1 MKHILKTKLV
11 AFAMA
16 AATVANVGTITANA
30 SENDAY
36 VEAQAK
42 AQEMENVISYLDSY
56 VSVEENED
64 NVNVFV
70 FDVPEEGKSSIDVNL
85 LNALEMSIDA
95 INEEAVAEDVVI
107 TDNGSVYDNSDDYI
121 LQGGNIDQF
130 KDYWWGCKR
139 WACRD
144 CALDI
149 QDGFNKISTGCWGAA
164 TAGGLITLTP
174 ATPVGVGIAIASAY
188 DAVMYGW
195 CATDIGKTLRNN
207 PNSGV
212 IITLTAVSYS
222 VKAQ

>member
-1 MKHILKTKLV
+1 MKNSFKTKFV
-11 AFAMA
+11 ALTMVV
-16 AATVANVGTITANA
+16 ATIANVGTITANA
-30 SENDAY
+30 SETDAY
-36 VEAQAK
+36 AEAQAK
-42 AQEMENVISYLDSY
+42 AQEMESVISYLDSY
-56 VSVEENED
+56 VSVDENED

-70 FDVPEEGKSSIDVNL
+70 FDVPEEVKSSIDVNL

-121 LQGGNIDQF
+121 LQGGNIDQY

-144 CALDI
+144 CAADI
-149 QDGFNKISTGCWGAA
+149 QDGFNKISSGCWAAA

-174 ATPVGVGIAIASAY
+174 IAPVGVGVAIGSAY
-188 DAVMYGW
+188 DACMYSW
-195 CATDIGKTLRNN
+195 CATDIGKTLRKN

-212 IITLTAVSYS
+212 IIELTAVTYN